1 MGAAVSNRDSR
12 QAAPAHPMRTGVSDR
27 EEFSLQPKPRSH
39 TPSKRLKFRGVVVF
53 MRSLLPMDA
62 KQLLQ
67 RMCDRHNLPLNLG
80 LSLLPLLER
89 ALISETIVRDRI
101 LVLTDE
107 ALAHG
112 VKHPEDD
119 LLEVVQQE
127 LDQDVLKTLARTLH
141 TWEPEPEALLT
152 LDIPKEFLPDDLF
165 DESDDDEGKEAA

>member
-1 MGAAVSNRDSR
+1 M
-12 QAAPAHPMRTGVSDR
+12 QAGVSKR
-27 EEFSLQPKPRSH
+27 EEVSLQPKPRSH
-39 TPSKRLKFRGVVVF
+39 IPSKRLKFRGVVAF

-67 RMCDRHNLPLNLG
+67 RMCARHNLPLNLG

-112 VKHPEDD
+112 VKHPKDD

-165 DESDDDEGKEAA
+165 DESDEDEGKEAA